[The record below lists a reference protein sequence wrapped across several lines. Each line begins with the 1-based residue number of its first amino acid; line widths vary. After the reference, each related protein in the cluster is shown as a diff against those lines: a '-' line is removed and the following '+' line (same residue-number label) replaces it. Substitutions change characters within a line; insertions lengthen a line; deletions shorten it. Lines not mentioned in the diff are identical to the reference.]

1 MLFQRSRINSG
12 IKIPHQKN
20 TADSETVK
28 MGVPKKVLIPLQ
40 QHIGAQCEALVQ
52 KGDRVK
58 VGQVIGDAKA
68 FVSAPIHSSVSGT
81 VTNVARVLYAGGIF
95 VNAVEIETD
104 GLQEVHE
111 DVKPPVFKDKA
122 EFIKALRSS
131 GLVGLGGAGFPT
143 HVKLSP
149 PEDRHIDTLIING
162 SECEPYLTADN
173 REMLENTSAIFEG
186 IGIVR
191 KMLDIQNVIIGIE
204 TNKPQAIE
212 KMRETAK
219 GYDYIKISEL
229 RTNYPQ
235 GAEKTLICSL
245 TGRKVPSGKLPM
257 DVGCLVM
264 NVNSISFVA
273 EYINT
278 GMPLIKKRVTVE
290 GSAVRNPQNVEVLIG
305 TSLADVFEFC
315 GGFKSEPR
323 KVLMGGPMMGI
334 SQYSLESTIL
344 KHTNAILA
352 FDEKDAVLM
361 EESACIKC
369 GRCARACPMNLQPM
383 NLNLM
388 VNWRRFEELNKY
400 HICDCMECGNCSYVC
415 PAKRY
420 LVQSIRLGKEELQKC
435 EIEVV
440 I

>member
-1 MLFQRSRINSG
+1 MLFQGSKINGG
-12 IKIPHQKN
+12 IKIAHHKN

-28 MGVPKKVLIPLQ
+28 MGVPKKVVIPMQ
-40 QHIGAQCEALVQ
+40 QHIGAQCEPLVQ
-52 KGDRVK
+52 KGDKVK
-58 VGQVIGDAKA
+58 VGQVIGDSKA
-68 FVSAPIHSSVSGT
+68 TLSAPVHSSVSGT
-81 VTNVARVLYAGGIF
+81 VVSVSPVLYPGGIF

-104 GLQEVHE
+104 ALQEVHE
-111 DVKPPVFKDKA
+111 DVKSPVFADKPG
-122 EFIKALRSS
+122 FIKALRSS

-149 PEDRHIDTLIING
+149 PEDRPIDTLIING

-173 REMLENTSAIFEG
+173 REMLENTNEIFDG
-186 IGIVR
+186 INIVI
-191 KMLDIQNVIIGIE
+191 KMLDIKNVIIGIE
-204 TNKPQAIE
+204 RNKPEAIK
-212 KMRETAK
+212 KMKETAK
-219 GYDYIKISEL
+219 EYDNIKVCEL
-229 RTNYPQ
+229 KTNYPQ
-235 GAEKTLICSL
+235 GAEKTLIYSL

-257 DVGCLVM
+257 DVGCLMM
-264 NVNSISFVA
+264 NVNSVSFVA
-273 EYINT
+273 EYIKT
-278 GMPLIKKRVTVE
+278 GMPLIKRRVTVD

-305 TSLADVFEFC
+305 TSINDVFEFC

-323 KVLMGGPMMGI
+323 KILMGGPMMGI
-334 SQYSLESTIL
+334 SQYSLKSPIV

-352 FDEKDAVLM
+352 FDEKDAVLA

-383 NLNLM
+383 NINLM
-388 VNWRRFEELNKY
+388 VNKGRFEELEKY
-400 HICDCMECGNCSYVC
+400 HTCDCIECGNCSYIC

-420 LVQSIRLGKEELQKC
+420 LVQSIRLGKAELQKC